1 MAHKVCVANKT
12 EDLNLSVFNIITE
25 IKEWKTFIK
34 HILCKCKCK
43 FDGRKCNSDQW
54 WNKDKC
60 WCECKKCHEYEKDY
74 ILNPSTCSC
83 ENGKY
88 IASIIDDL
96 EVTWDEVIES
106 YYNGAKNIAANLN
119 EKEGICKT
127 QDFYTLPAFLF
138 ITIALL
144 IAISIYC
151 CLKKYLAKQKH
162 LMN

>member
-1 MAHKVCVANKT
+1 M
-12 EDLNLSVFNIITE
+12 
-25 IKEWKTFIK
+25 
-34 HILCKCKCK
+34 
-43 FDGRKCNSDQW
+43 
-54 WNKDKC
+54 
-60 WCECKKCHEYEKDY
+60 
-74 ILNPSTCSC
+74 NPSTCSC

-106 YYNGAKNIAANLN
+106 YYNEAKNIAANLN
-119 EKEGICKT
+119 EKEGICKM

-151 CLKKYLAKQKH
+151 CLKKYLAKQKR